1 MDVGLSLVR
10 LSTLLKF
17 DMTKGVQGCSL
28 AESTDP
34 LNAKIQEREQNENQD
49 GETGAWELAS
59 DWL

>member
-1 MDVGLSLVR
+1 
-10 LSTLLKF
+10 
-17 DMTKGVQGCSL
+17 MTKGVQGCSL